1 MAVEILIADQ
11 RHLSYADAIC
21 QMIEDAAKQRGT
33 GIAKR
38 EPTYVQQKIREDKAI
53 IALDGANL
61 VGFCYIET
69 WQDTHYVANS
79 GLIVNPAYRGQ
90 GVAKGIKKK
99 AFEHSRNKFPHA
111 RLFGITTSLAVM
123 RINSSLGY
131 KPVTFTELTQDD
143 VFWKGCQSCPNYEI
157 LERNERKL
165 CLCTGM
171 MFDPA
176 QEKQKAV
183 EEEALKNRWESYKN
197 HLRRRK
203 GNQLLQKIK
212 ENLFSKEPKGGKR

>member
-69 WQDTHYVANS
+69 WQDTHYLANS

>member
-38 EPTYVQQKIREDKAI
+38 EPTYVQQKIHEHKAI
-53 IALDGANL
+53 IALDGVNL

>member
-21 QMIEDAAKQRGT
+21 QMIENAAKQRGT

-38 EPTYVQQKIREDKAI
+38 EPSYVQQKILEDKAI
-53 IALDGANL
+53 IALDANTL

-69 WQDTHYVANS
+69 WQNTHYVANS
-79 GLIVNPAYRGQ
+79 GLIVNPEYRGQ

-212 ENLFSKEPKGGKR
+212 ENLFSKESKGGNR

>member
-11 RHLSYADAIC
+11 RHLSYAEAIC
-21 QMIEDAAKQRGT
+21 QMIEEAAKKRGT

-38 EPTYVQQKIREDKAI
+38 EPTYIQQKIHEDKAI
-53 IALDGANL
+53 IALDGPQL
-61 VGFCYIET
+61 VGFCYIEA

-79 GLIVNPAYRGQ
+79 GLIVNPDYRGQ
-90 GVAKGIKKK
+90 GVAKRIKKK
-99 AFEHSRNKFPHA
+99 AFEHSRQKYPHA

-131 KPVTFTELTQDD
+131 QPVTFTELTQDE

-157 LERNERKL
+157 LSKNDRKL

-171 MFDPA
+171 LFDP
-176 QEKQKAV
+176 EKEKRKAV
-183 EEEALKNRWESYKN
+183 EEEALKNRWESYKS

-203 GNQLLQKIK
+203 GNQLLQRIK
-212 ENLFSKEPKGGKR
+212 ENLFSKESKTEK

>member
-21 QMIEDAAKQRGT
+21 QMIENAAKQRGT

-38 EPTYVQQKIREDKAI
+38 EPSYVQQKILEDKAI
-53 IALDGANL
+53 IALDANTL

-69 WQDTHYVANS
+69 WQNTHYVANS
-79 GLIVNPAYRGQ
+79 GLIVNPEYRGQ

-212 ENLFSKEPKGGKR
+212 ENLFSKESKGGKR

>member
-90 GVAKGIKKK
+90 GVAKGIKK
-99 AFEHSRNKFPHA
+99 
-111 RLFGITTSLAVM
+111 
-123 RINSSLGY
+123 
-131 KPVTFTELTQDD
+131 
-143 VFWKGCQSCPNYEI
+143 
-157 LERNERKL
+157 
-165 CLCTGM
+165 
-171 MFDPA
+171 
-176 QEKQKAV
+176 
-183 EEEALKNRWESYKN
+183 
-197 HLRRRK
+197 
-203 GNQLLQKIK
+203 
-212 ENLFSKEPKGGKR
+212 

>member
-38 EPTYVQQKIREDKAI
+38 EPTYVQQKIHEHKAI
-53 IALDGANL
+53 IALDGVNL

-143 VFWKGCQSCPNYEI
+143 VFWKGCESCPNYEI

-212 ENLFSKEPKGGKR
+212 ENLFSKESKGGKN